1 MTKIVIAYASMSGN
15 TEEIAELLK
24 VSIEPFGHE
33 TEMMEMEHMDVHD
46 LLKYD
51 GILLGSYT
59 WGDGDLPYETEEFYE
74 NLLTVDLTRKNA
86 AVFGSGDHAYPKFC
100 AAVDLFEDRLKE
112 CGTNIMQAGLK
123 VEFTPDT
130 QEEIDRCVDFAVQF
144 ANQVGA

>member
-24 VSIEPFGHE
+24 VSFEPFGHE
-33 TEMMEMEHMDVHD
+33 TELMEMEHMDVHD

-74 NLLTVDLTRKNA
+74 NLLTVDLTGKNA

-112 CGTNIMQAGLK
+112 CGTNIIQAGLK